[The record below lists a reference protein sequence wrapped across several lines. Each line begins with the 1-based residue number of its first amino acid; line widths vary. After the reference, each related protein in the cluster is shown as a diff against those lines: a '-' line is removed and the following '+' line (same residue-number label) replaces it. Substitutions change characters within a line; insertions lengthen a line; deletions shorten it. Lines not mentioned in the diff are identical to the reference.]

1 MTKKINPP
9 HNLCGGINTHEG
21 VFWFCLSFLL
31 GIFLFFIFN
40 QNLYLVLLIILLIFS
55 YFLLIRRN
63 TFALFILIAILG
75 VVYYQFFS
83 YAQLENINIPFG
95 TEGNFV
101 GVVKN
106 VKSFDKYQQLEVDLI
121 NIHKGKV
128 SLNINLYPQFEYG
141 DLIKFQG
148 AINKFPEKYSN
159 YFLSRGVFGQA
170 SFLNIELIEKNK
182 GNFIKSKLVNFKEKI
197 KTIFKTSIPKKQAA
211 FLSGITIGSRE
222 DFSKEFEEKMS
233 LSGTTHLMALSGYN
247 ISIIAWSVGLLLA
260 SFFST
265 AVSFYL
271 SISVIILFVM
281 MAGAEAS
288 IVRAAIMGIILLLS
302 TQTERIFNPRN
313 AIVVSAFIMVLFNPR
328 VLLFD
333 IGFQLSFAALLG
345 IVYLSPVFKKLFKIQ
360 SPGFLSWK
368 ENMVIT
374 ASAQIMALPILL
386 SSFGTFS
393 LGSILANILIL
404 GVIPFTMAIGF
415 IMAGVGLF
423 SVFLAKILG
432 GLVSVLIS
440 YEFFII
446 DIFSKF
452 TLLLKTQNITLTFCV
467 IYYSL
472 ILIFILFFNKRNKNS
487 S

>member
-1 MTKKINPP
+1 MTERINL
-9 HNLCGGINTHEG
+9 HKG
-21 VFWFCLSFLL
+21 VFWFCLFFLL

-40 QNLYLVLLIILLIFS
+40 QNFYLVLLIIFLISS
-55 YFLLIRRN
+55 YFLLIRKN
-63 TFALFILIAILG
+63 IFALLILTAVLG
-75 VVYYQFFS
+75 VIYYQFFS
-83 YAQLENINIPFG
+83 YIQLENTNISFG
-95 TEGNFV
+95 IEENYIGI
-101 GVVKN
+101 VKN

-121 NIHKGKV
+121 DTDKGKI
-128 SLNINLYPQFEYG
+128 SLNINPYPQFEYG
-141 DLIKFQG
+141 DLIKFTTT
-148 AINKFPEKYSN
+148 INKFPEKYNN
-159 YFLSRGVFGQA
+159 YFLSRGIFGQA
-170 SFLNIELIEKNK
+170 SFLDIELIDKNK
-182 GNFIKSKLVNFKEKI
+182 GSFVKAKLINFKDKV
-197 KTIFKTSIPKKQAA
+197 KTIFKTSLPKKQSA

-222 DFSKEFEEKMS
+222 DFSEEFKEKMS
-233 LSGTTHLMALSGYN
+233 LSGTTHLVALSGYN

-265 AVSFYL
+265 SVSFYL
-271 SISVIILFVM
+271 SILVIILFVI

-302 TQTERIFNPRN
+302 TQTERMFNPRN

-328 VLLFD
+328 ILLFD
-333 IGFQLSFAALLG
+333 IGFQLSFVALLG
-345 IVYLSPVFKKLFKIQ
+345 IVYLSPVFKKILRIQ

-386 SSFGTFS
+386 FSFGTFS
-393 LGSILANILIL
+393 LSSILANILIL

-423 SVFLAKILG
+423 STFLAKILG
-432 GLVSVLIS
+432 GLVGVLIS

-452 TLLLKTQNITLTFCV
+452 TLLLNLQNITIAFCV
-467 IYYSL
+467 IYYF
-472 ILIFILFFNKRNKNS
+472 LIFILILFFNKQNNAR
-487 S
+487 